1 MASVVGIDFGN
12 LASKIGV
19 ARQRGIDVITNEVS
33 NRATPSLIS
42 FGVKQRAIGE
52 AAKNLESSNFK
63 NTVGC
68 LKRIVGRSLNDKD
81 IAERES
87 KYINAKLV
95 DVQGSV
101 GVEVNYVGE
110 RHTFSATQLVAAY
123 LGKLRDIASREL
135 KQGVSDV
142 VISVPGWFTEAQR
155 RAILD
160 AASIA
165 GLNPLRLIN
174 DTTAIALGYGITK
187 SDLPPPETPRYV
199 VFVDIGHSNYSV
211 AVVAFSA
218 GQFHVKSTA
227 YDRHFGGRDLDMAL
241 VEHFAAEFKEK
252 YKIDVMSNAK
262 ARFRLLSQV
271 ERLKKIL
278 SANAEGVLSVES
290 IMNDIDVS
298 SRLSKEQF
306 EALPPVADVLSRVT
320 RPLQEAM
327 DQAGISIDELH
338 SVELVGGSTRV
349 PAIKERLQAFFG
361 GKTLSTTLNQ
371 DEAICRGATFAC
383 AMLSPVFRVREF
395 SMHDIT
401 HYPVK
406 VQWERSPDDPE
417 EDTEL
422 VVFDRGNGTPS
433 TKVLT
438 FYRSGPFDVEAEYAE
453 PNALPGSIN
462 PWIAKITVKD
472 VPNTG
477 EGPSQIKIKT
487 RVSHNGLVSF
497 EGAQVVV
504 EAVSP
509 QEEMEIEG
517 EPAKKKV
524 VKKDLPF
531 VTSNLS
537 MEKSLVNNLREIEN
551 GMYESDKLVQD
562 TEDRKN
568 ALEEYVY
575 DMRSKVDGRLA
586 AFVQPEEKSALL
598 AALQSAEDWLY
609 TEEGE
614 DATKSAYVE
623 RLDKLHAI
631 GVPISQRYMES
642 ENRPRAMSDLRQAIN
657 TFLSQAQSDEEKY
670 SHIDAKDKQSVIE
683 RAATAQKWMDDNAAK
698 QAERPKNVPPVF
710 TCEEVR
716 KKTED
721 LTYFATPI
729 FNRPKPKPKV
739 ETPVPGSTPNPSG
752 RGTPNPPPPA
762 GGTQTPQEGAA
773 PPSEPPEM
781 DID

>member
-63 NTVGC
+63 NTVGS

-81 IAERES
+81 ITDYES
-87 KYINAKLV
+87 KYINAKMV
-95 DVQGSV
+95 DVHGSV

-155 RAILD
+155 RAVLD
-160 AASIA
+160 AAYIS

-252 YKIDVMSNAK
+252 YKIDVMSNPK

-298 SRLSKEQF
+298 SRLTKDQF

-320 RPLQEAM
+320 RPLQEALEL
-327 DQAGISIDELH
+327 AGIGIEEIH

-349 PAIKERLQAFFG
+349 PAIKDRLQAFFG

-395 SMHDIT
+395 NMHDIT
-401 HYPVK
+401 HYPVR
-406 VQWERSPDDPE
+406 VQWERSEDDPD

-422 VVFDRGNGTPS
+422 LVFDRGNSTPS
-433 TKVLT
+433 TKILT
-438 FYRSGPFDVEAEYAE
+438 FYRSGPFEVEARYND
-453 PNALPGSIN
+453 PSSLPGSIN

-472 VPNTG
+472 VMNTG
-477 EGPSQIKIKT
+477 EGPSQVKVKT

-497 EGAQVVV
+497 EGAQVIL
-504 EAVSP
+504 EAPPS
-509 QEEMEIEG
+509 QEEMDVEG
-517 EPAKKKV
+517 EAKKKV
-524 VKKDLPF
+524 VKKDVPF

-537 MEKSLVNNLREIEN
+537 MDKSLVNNLREIEN
-551 GMYESDKLVQD
+551 SMYESDKLVQD

-575 DMRSKVDGRLA
+575 DMRSKVDARLA
-586 AFVQPEEKSALL
+586 PYVQPEEKSSLL
-598 AALQSAEDWLY
+598 SALQAAEDWLY

-631 GVPISQRYMES
+631 GVPISNRYMEA
-642 ENRPRAMSDLRQAIN
+642 ENRPKAMSELRQAIN
-657 TFLSQAQSDEEKY
+657 AFLSQAQSDDEKY
-670 SHIDAKDKQSVIE
+670 NHIDSKDKQAVIE

-710 TCEEVR
+710 LCEEVR
-716 KKTED
+716 KKAED

-729 FNRPKPKPKV
+729 FNKPKPKPKV
-739 ETPVPGSTPNPSG
+739 ETPVPGATPNPSG
-752 RGTPNPPPPA
+752 RGTPNPPPPPS
-762 GGTQTPQEGAA
+762 GTQTPQEGAHPPA
-773 PPSEPPEM
+773 PEPPEM